1 MISYYENKTLILC
14 ATFSILKLSTIKQ
27 FLKTVTLKN
36 IILVV
41 CCITFSIGSFFSQS
55 IVVNTAQTPSQLV
68 NNVLLGFGVTA
79 SNITING
86 SPLNAN
92 TPVSNITSFTNTNPA
107 FPFSA
112 GMLLTTGNGVGAQ
125 GPNNATSFTNNAPP
139 TPNVGTDPEL
149 NALANGT
156 VTNGTV
162 LEFDFVPSGD
172 TMSFRYIFGSEEYPE
187 YSPSTFNDAFGL
199 FLWGPGISGPYALAG
214 YPAGGANVAI
224 LPDGVTPVTINNV
237 GDVSNTQYY
246 VFNDNGSTYGTA
258 IQYDGT
264 TVVLTAAASVQCNQT
279 YHIKLAISNV
289 GDQAFDS
296 GVFLEAGSFV
306 SDAVAVTV
314 ATVSGDTTIIEGC
327 TDANFI
333 FTRPSTQLDDTL
345 MINYTITGDA
355 VEGTDF
361 NFLPDTII
369 FLPGVDSVVIN
380 LTPTQDGIT
389 EGFESVI
396 ITVEIINP
404 CNDTIFSQGTIY
416 IGEGPI
422 INILEND
429 PTVQCATDSIP
440 LFASASGGYA
450 PYTYEWTDIGGVV
463 AGTGDT
469 ITGAIS
475 QNGTVSYLVTATD
488 NCNFSGTDTV
498 TITMNQTLAVD
509 TMGTEPSSC
518 QPTGVVWGLAIG
530 TTGIPSFNWTGPG
543 PNNPNFIDASVW
555 ENIPSG
561 WYYFTVIDDV
571 CSVNDSVFVDLLD
584 PPVASFTATPLSG
597 CSPLEVTIT
606 NNSQNGTAY
615 LWNLGDGSTN
625 ITTDLSGFSH
635 TYFDITTSQ
644 SYVIQ
649 LIVQQGQFCSDTAV
663 IGIISNVC
671 GCTNIEADNY
681 NPNAT
686 VDDGSCIF
694 PDPIIEAPNVFT
706 PNQDGLNDV
715 FDLQWQNL
723 KSLRLIII
731 NRWGNVLYDE
741 TSQDLIN
748 VIPSWDGGN
757 AEEGVYFYKYEGVG
771 IAEQE
776 LEGHG
781 FIHLVR
787 SEN

>member
-1 MISYYENKTLILC
+1 MKKIYFILVLFTLNC
-14 ATFSILKLSTIKQ
+14 FVFNAQSIL
-27 FLKTVTLKN
+27 
-36 IILVV
+36 
-41 CCITFSIGSFFSQS
+41 
-55 IVVNTAQTPSQLV
+55 VNATQTPTQLV

-79 SNITING
+79 TNVTING
-86 SPLNAN
+86 SPINAN
-92 TPVSNITSFTNTNPA
+92 TPVSNITSFTNNNPS

-112 GMLLTTGNGVGAQ
+112 GMLLTTGNGTGAQ
-125 GPNNATSFTNNAPP
+125 GPNASGSFTNNAPP
-139 TPNVGTDPEL
+139 TPNVSTDPHL
-149 NALANGT
+149 NAIANGT

-172 TMSFRYIFGSEEYPE
+172 TMSFRYIFGSDEYPE
-187 YSPSTFNDAFGL
+187 FSPSTFNDAFGL
-199 FLWGPGISGPYALAG
+199 FLWGPGISGPYAQAG
-214 YPAGGANVAI
+214 YPAGGANIAVI
-224 LPDGVTPVTINNV
+224 PGGTPVTINNV
-237 GDVSNTQYY
+237 GDASNTAYY

-289 GDQAFDS
+289 GDQAYDS

-314 ATVSGDTTIIEGC
+314 ATVSGDTTIVEGC

-345 MINYTITGDA
+345 VINYTITGDA
-355 VEGTDF
+355 VEGVDYNDLINPIT
-361 NFLPDTII
+361 
-369 FLPGVDSVVIN
+369 FLPGEDSVVLT

-404 CNDTIFSQGTIY
+404 CNDTILSSGTIY

-422 INILEND
+422 INITEND
-429 PTVQCATDSIP
+429 PFVQCATDSIP

-450 PYTYEWTDIGGVV
+450 PYLYEWTTLSGAP

-469 ITGAIS
+469 IGGSIS
-475 QNGTVSYLVTATD
+475 QNGTVTYLVTATD

-498 TITMNQTLAVD
+498 TITMNQTLAID
-509 TMGTEPSSC
+509 TMGTEPSTC
-518 QPTGVVWGLAIG
+518 QPTGVVWGLATG

-561 WYYFTVIDDV
+561 WYYFTVTDDV
-571 CSVNDSVFVDLLD
+571 CYANDSVFVDLLD
-584 PPVASFTATPLSG
+584 PPIAEFTVTPLSG

-606 NNSQNGTAY
+606 NNSQNGVSY
-615 LWNLGDGSTN
+615 LWNLGDGTTN
-625 ITTDLSGFSH
+625 TTTDLSGFTH
-635 TYFDITTSQ
+635 TFIDSLTNQ
-644 SYVIQ
+644 AFVIQ
-649 LIVQQGQFCSDTAV
+649 LIAQQGPFCSDTAV
-663 IGIISNVC
+663 IGIVTTVC

-694 PDPIIEAPNVFT
+694 PNPVIEAPNVFT

-715 FDLQWQNL
+715 FELDWKNL
-723 KSLRLIII
+723 KSLRLIVL
-731 NRWGNVLYDE
+731 NRWGNVLFDK
-741 TSQDLIN
+741 TSNDLIN
-748 VIPSWDGGN
+748 SVPSWDGGK
-757 AEEGVYFYKYEGVG
+757 AEEGVYFYKYQGVG
-771 IAEQE
+771 IEGQE

>member
-1 MISYYENKTLILC
+1 MKKIFFLALFISFKFL
-14 ATFSILKLSTIKQ
+14 TFHAQSIL
-27 FLKTVTLKN
+27 
-36 IILVV
+36 
-41 CCITFSIGSFFSQS
+41 
-55 IVVNTAQTPSQLV
+55 VNAGQTPSQLV

-79 SNITING
+79 TNITING
-86 SPLNAN
+86 SPVNAN
-92 TPVSNITSFTNTNPA
+92 TPVSNITSFTNNNPS

-125 GPNNATSFTNNAPP
+125 GPNNIGSFTNNTPP
-139 TPNVGTDPEL
+139 TPNVGTDPHL
-149 NALANGT
+149 NAIANGT

-172 TMSFRYIFGSEEYPE
+172 TMSFRYIFGSDEYPE
-187 YSPSTFNDAFGL
+187 FSPSTFNDAFGL
-199 FLWGPGISGPYALAG
+199 FLWGPGISGPYAQAG
-214 YPAGGANVAI
+214 YPAGGANIAV
-224 LPDGVTPVTINNV
+224 LPDGTPVTINNV
-237 GDVSNTQYY
+237 GDVNNTSYY

-289 GDQAFDS
+289 GDQAYDS

-314 ATVSGDTTIIEGC
+314 ATVSGDTTIVEGC

-333 FTRPSTQLDDTL
+333 FTRPETQLDDTL
-345 MINYTITGDA
+345 VINYTITGDA
-355 VEGTDF
+355 IEGTDY
-361 NFLPDTII
+361 NDLINPIT
-369 FLPGVDSVVIN
+369 FLPGEDSVVLN
-380 LTPTQDGIT
+380 LIPTQDGIT

-404 CNDTIFSQGTIY
+404 CNDTIFSSGTIY

-422 INILEND
+422 INISEND
-429 PTVQCATDSIP
+429 PTVLCATDSIP

-450 PYTYEWTDIGGVV
+450 PYDFEWSTISGAP

-469 ITGAIS
+469 ISGSIS

-509 TMGTEPSSC
+509 TMGTEPSTC
-518 QPTGVVWGLAIG
+518 QPTGVVWGLATG
-530 TTGIPSFNWTGPG
+530 TTGIPSYNWTGPG
-543 PNNPNFIDASVW
+543 SNNSNFIDASVW

-561 WYYFTVIDDV
+561 WYYFTVSDDV
-571 CSVNDSVFVDLLD
+571 CSVNDSIFVDLLD

-597 CSPLEVTIT
+597 CSPMEVTLS
-606 NNSQNGTAY
+606 NNSENATAY
-615 LWNLGDGSTN
+615 FWNFGDGSAPQT
-625 ITTDLSGFSH
+625 TTDLSGLVHIYS
-635 TYFDITTSQ
+635 DSLMNQ

-649 LIVQQGQFCSDTAV
+649 LIAQQGPFCADTAV
-663 IGIISNVC
+663 IGIITTVC

-706 PNQDGLNDV
+706 PNQDGLNEIFELD
-715 FDLQWQNL
+715 WKNL
-723 KSLRLIII
+723 KSLRLIVL
-731 NRWGNVLYDE
+731 NRWGNILYDQ
-741 TSQDLIN
+741 TSEDLIN
-748 VIPSWDGGN
+748 NIPAWDGGK
-757 AEEGVYFYKYEGVG
+757 AEEGVYFYKYQGVG
-771 IAEQE
+771 ITGQE